1 MNVEASGDAS
11 DIRAKYQQ
19 PAPAKSESTVSIDQ
33 EDSNKDVF
41 DRMQEKLE
49 NKSKITKRTY
59 KFEGQISQCFEP
71 YL

>member
-19 PAPAKSESTVSIDQ
+19 PAKSESTVSIDQ

-49 NKSKITKRTY
+49 NKSKIAKRTY